1 MEEKP
6 VPKKLH
12 TSMFAAFEKGGSDP
26 VQLRRA
32 KSEKRVRPKS
42 IGNVDL
48 LKWQDDS
55 SLRQSS
61 SGTSPKGT
69 TGRQPR
75 PKSIAY

>member
-1 MEEKP
+1 M
-6 VPKKLH
+6 L
-12 TSMFAAFEKGGSDP
+12 AAFQKGETEP

-32 KSEKRVRPKS
+32 KSEKRARPKS

-55 SLRQSS
+55 NLPRQSS
-61 SGTSPKGT
+61 SGTSQKGK